1 MLWVSC
7 SSHENQAERKDKKI
21 KINEKRKNSQIYLLF
36 LAEKLQKTNM
46 FWFSAIFCQKDAKK
60 LLILLF

>member
-1 MLWVSC
+1 MGQLQLTRK
-7 SSHENQAERKDKKI
+7 SSGKERQKKI
-21 KINEKRKNSQIYLLF
+21 KINEKRKNPQIYLLF

-46 FWFSAIFCQKDAKK
+46 FRFSAIFCQKDAKK